1 MAFKVE
7 LITFY
12 DWWAEIDFTET
23 YEYLGDARVSAEA
36 CFNRM
41 TDPTLGVW
49 QITITDLLTGE
60 RIPADNKS
68 PVIPPA

>member
-1 MAFKVE
+1 
-7 LITFY
+7 
-12 DWWAEIDFTET
+12 
-23 YEYLGDARVSAEA
+23 
-36 CFNRM
+36 
-41 TDPTLGVW
+41 VW